1 MHFASRATSTTKHQ
15 QRQQHS
21 QPASRS
27 DVPPSPTAQPCSAAL
42 QQHAP
47 CTSFRVA
54 VAALAA
60 VTTAVPNSPAL
71 QRSPAAG
78 PIVQQHCQCIPCPAL
93 QLDNCPA
100 LLPSTPASLASR
112 PANLPHI
119 TGQCRGHDRAASITQ
134 CSSTV
139 RALCN
144 AGSSRL
150 AASATTPPPPQ
161 NRICFSKTC
170 FLKTKIFILLFTKRI

>member
-1 MHFASRATSTTKHQ
+1 MVQTSLTYAACPH
-15 QRQQHS
+15 
-21 QPASRS
+21 RS
-27 DVPPSPTAQPCSAAL
+27 PAL
-42 QQHAP
+42 QQHA
-47 CTSFRVA
+47 TSFRVA
-54 VAALAA
+54 VAAAVTAA

-78 PIVQQHCQCIPCPAL
+78 PIVQQHCQCILCPAL
-93 QLDNCPA
+93 QLDNYPA

-112 PANLPHI
+112 LANLPHI
-119 TGQCRGHDRAASITQ
+119 TGQCRGHNRAASITQ

-150 AASATTPPPPQ
+150 AVHQGRGIDRLQPLVAP
-161 NRICFSKTC
+161 R
-170 FLKTKIFILLFTKRI
+170 LLLQQHRRVSRDSRHS